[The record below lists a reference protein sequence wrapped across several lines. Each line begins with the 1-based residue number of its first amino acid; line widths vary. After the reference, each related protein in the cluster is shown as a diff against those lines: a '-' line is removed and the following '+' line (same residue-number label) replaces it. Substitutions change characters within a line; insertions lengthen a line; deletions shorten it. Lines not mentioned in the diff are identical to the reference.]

1 MPNDLTISLGNERF
15 HKICFV
21 CDVCYK
27 EFTNSYISNQGY
39 FYHPWCAACCVCYTD
54 LSRVAYEKMG
64 DGRFMCKPCFVASG
78 QQKTVY
84 GSEENIFIATPSEI
98 TAPPVPPRNRSLGQ
112 QSASSTQNGSIPAPG
127 LLMKTASGSKLAQTS
142 ETSVRQSSV
151 GPPVG
156 SRSSLNQKP
165 DDDATILNDNQ
176 EATVVSGA
184 PTVEQDELKGAAPV
198 YEVPVNTRPVM
209 ETGSY
214 KTVKTSTRPMLKT
227 LSKDPADQERLFMAA
242 ASSLKA
248 ELENFFTNP
257 KPNDGQQEQ
266 QGPGD
271 STLGLQS
278 DARKN
283 SSSPEPLNRS

>member
-1 MPNDLTISLGNERF
+1 
-15 HKICFV
+15 
-21 CDVCYK
+21 
-27 EFTNSYISNQGY
+27 
-39 FYHPWCAACCVCYTD
+39 
-54 LSRVAYEKMG
+54 MG

-98 TAPPVPPRNRSLGQ
+98 TAPPVPPRNRSLRQ

-127 LLMKTASGSKLAQTS
+127 LLMKTTSGSKLAQTS

-151 GPPVG
+151 RPSVV
-156 SRSSLNQKP
+156 SRSLNQKT
-165 DDDATILNDNQ
+165 DDDATVLNDNQ

-184 PTVEQDELKGAAPV
+184 PTVKLDELKGAAPV